1 LFFRNLR
8 IIELSFSSAKVTQI
22 VLEDAYVG
30 SSPLTYVAARGIDS
44 ESDFDIEIPSSHRFN
59 ECK

>member
-1 LFFRNLR
+1 LR